1 MHSAEAVGCL
11 QIEQGGQTVVSFV
24 LIDINWRASRKM
36 LAYGTVFSR
45 NRGRSCFVIEKE
57 VEGVIRIIAVNNPAI
72 CIAILFIVFL
82 LTILFQ

>member
-1 MHSAEAVGCL
+1 L

-45 NRGRSCFVIEKE
+45 NRGRSCFAGLCGRGADRDV
-57 VEGVIRIIAVNNPAI
+57 VRGRQDRGV
-72 CIAILFIVFL
+72 
-82 LTILFQ
+82 